1 MSCGRCDQP
10 SDFLPLFQDVRME
23 QGKRFALGFMGGAFA
38 SCFNCPFDVAKS
50 RIQAQ
55 SVSKVKNCTKG
66 VGKNVIYRGTL
77 QTIAIVY
84 KQEGYGFAILRIL
97 SE

>member
-1 MSCGRCDQP
+1 MRLIH
-10 SDFLPLFQDVRME
+10 FNTQDTRME

-55 SVSKVKNCTKG
+55 SASKAQCH
-66 VGKNVIYRGTL
+66 NVQYKGTL
-77 QTIAIVY
+77 STIAIVY
-84 KQEGYGFAILRIL
+84 KQEG
-97 SE
+97 